1 MAAPSCPPGRPGPVG
16 GLSPGR
22 SGARPPRTRR
32 RAGGAL
38 GSGALASIR
47 NRRVQILGLLSVS
60 EGMPL
65 GFVLQT
71 LQVFLRGA
79 GVSLRTIGLLQA
91 VSLPWT
97 LKFVWAPL
105 VDRFAWRWPDRRR
118 SWVLAMQFAL
128 AAGLGALAA
137 FAARHLVQSNGRAV
151 LAAGA
156 ATGIAALALALA
168 FFSATQDIALNA
180 YAVEILEPDEVGP
193 ASGLRILWYR
203 VGMLI
208 SGALAIFASEWVPW
222 PWVFAG
228 LGCLFVLFT
237 LLTLAAP
244 RPRAAPAAPRSLAIA
259 VWEPLR
265 SYFSRPRALTVAVF
279 LVFYKFGDNLGLS
292 MVNPF
297 LKDLCFSNA
306 EIGLAVKTIGT
317 ASVIAG
323 AGLGAALM
331 TRMGLGRALWV
342 FGVAQ
347 AAGSLL
353 YAAAAATHPGPTDVA
368 LCGGLG
374 VAATTRVA
382 TYVAIA
388 GEYASQGMGTAA
400 QLALVTRLCDRR
412 YSATQYA
419 LLSSL
424 FGLGRWASGPPSGWL
439 AERLGYTT
447 FFVAAALA
455 AAPGLLLLQAIAPIG
470 QRDVPGAALPPSEA

>member
-1 MAAPSCPPGRPGPVG
+1 
-16 GLSPGR
+16 
-22 SGARPPRTRR
+22 
-32 RAGGAL
+32 
-38 GSGALASIR
+38 LASIR

-79 GVSLRTIGLLQA
+79 GVSLRAIGLLQA

-97 LKFVWAPL
+97 LKFLWSPL
-105 VDRFAWRWPDRRR
+105 VDRYTWPWPDRRR
-118 SWVLAMQFAL
+118 SWVLAMQLAL

-137 FAARHLVQSNGRAV
+137 FTGRHLVVEGGRTV

-156 ATGIAALALALA
+156 ASGIAVLALALA

-180 YAVEILEPDEVGP
+180 YAVEILEPDEIGP

-203 VGMLI
+203 VGMLV
-208 SGALAIFASEWVPW
+208 SGALAIFASEWIPW

-228 LGCLFVLFT
+228 LGSLFLLFM

-244 RPRAAPAAPRSLAIA
+244 RPRAAPPPRSLAAA

-265 SYFSRPRALTVAVF
+265 SYFARPRALPVALF

-323 AGLGAALM
+323 AGLGAALL
-331 TRMGLGRALWV
+331 TRTGLGRALWL
-342 FGVAQ
+342 FGFAQ

-353 YAAAAATHPGPTDVA
+353 YAAAAATHPGATDVA
-368 LCGGLG
+368 VCAGQG
-374 VAATTRVA
+374 VAPITRAA
-382 TYVAIA
+382 TYLAIA
-388 GEYASQGMGTAA
+388 GEYASQGMGTSA
-400 QLALVTRLCDRR
+400 QLALVTRICDRR

-439 AERLGYTT
+439 AERLGYTA
-447 FFVAAALA
+447 FFVTAAVA
-455 AAPGLLLLQAIAPIG
+455 AIPGLLLLQAIAPIG
-470 QRDVPGAALPPSEA
+470 QREVPGAHLPPPEVT

>member
-1 MAAPSCPPGRPGPVG
+1 
-16 GLSPGR
+16 
-22 SGARPPRTRR
+22 
-32 RAGGAL
+32 
-38 GSGALASIR
+38 LASIR
-47 NRRVQILGLLSVS
+47 NRRVQVLGLLSVS

-79 GVSLRTIGLLQA
+79 GVSLKTIGLLQA

-97 LKFVWAPL
+97 LKFLWAPL
-105 VDRFAWRWPDRRR
+105 VDRYTWPWPDRRR

-128 AAGLGALAA
+128 AAGMGALAA
-137 FAARHLVQSNGRAV
+137 FAGRHLVAAGGRTV

-156 ATGIAALALALA
+156 ASGIAVLGLALA

-203 VGMLI
+203 VGMLV
-208 SGALAIFASEWVPW
+208 SGALAIFASEWIPW

-228 LGCLFVLFT
+228 LGALFLLFM
-237 LLTLAAP
+237 LLTLSAP
-244 RPRAAPAAPRSLAIA
+244 RPRAAPPPPRSLAVA

-265 SYFSRPRALTVAVF
+265 SYFARPGAIPVALF

-342 FGVAQ
+342 FGLAQ
-347 AAGSLL
+347 AGGSLL
-353 YAAAAATHPGPTDVA
+353 YALAAATHPGATDFA
-368 LCGGLG
+368 LCAELG
-374 VAATTRVA
+374 VAPATRAA
-382 TYVAIA
+382 TYLAIA
-388 GEYASQGMGTAA
+388 GEYASQGMGTSA
-400 QLALVTRLCDRR
+400 QIALVTRICDRR

-439 AERLGYTT
+439 AERLGYTS
-447 FFVAAALA
+447 FFVTAAVA
-455 AAPGLLLLQAIAPIG
+455 AIPGLLFLQAIAPIR
-470 QRDVPGAALPPSEA
+470 QREVPGAQLPPPEVS

>member
-1 MAAPSCPPGRPGPVG
+1 M
-16 GLSPGR
+16 
-22 SGARPPRTRR
+22 
-32 RAGGAL
+32 
-38 GSGALASIR
+38 ASIR

-97 LKFVWAPL
+97 LKFVWSPL
-105 VDRFAWRWPDRRR
+105 VDRYAWRWPDRRR
-118 SWVLAMQFAL
+118 SWVLAMQLAL

-137 FAARHLVQSNGRAV
+137 FTARHLVGSGGRAA

-156 ATGIAALALALA
+156 ASGIALLALALA

-203 VGMLI
+203 VGMLV
-208 SGALAIFASEWVPW
+208 SGALAIFVSEWVPW

-228 LGCLFVLFT
+228 LGGLFLLFT

-244 RPRAAPAAPRSLAIA
+244 RPTAEPAAPRSLAVA

-265 SYFSRPRALTVAVF
+265 SYFARPGAITVALF

-342 FGVAQ
+342 FGIAQ

-353 YAAAAATHPGPTDVA
+353 YAGAAATHPGAADVA
-368 LCGGLG
+368 LCTAGVG
-374 VAATTRVA
+374 VAASTRIA

-439 AERLGYTT
+439 AERLGYPA
-447 FFVAAALA
+447 FFFTAALA
-455 AAPGLLLLQAIAPIG
+455 AIPGLLLLQVIAPLG
-470 QRDVPGAALPPSEA
+470 QREVPGAALPRVEA

>member
-1 MAAPSCPPGRPGPVG
+1 MAS
-16 GLSPGR
+16 L
-22 SGARPPRTRR
+22 
-32 RAGGAL
+32 
-38 GSGALASIR
+38 R
-47 NRRVQILGLLSVS
+47 NRRVQILALLSVS

-79 GVSLRTIGLLQA
+79 GVSLKAIGLLQA

-97 LKFVWAPL
+97 LKFAWSPL
-105 VDRFAWRWPDRRR
+105 VDRYTWPWPDRRR

-128 AAGLGALAA
+128 AATLGALAA
-137 FAARHLVQSNGRAV
+137 YAARHLAFERGRAV
-151 LAAGA
+151 LAAGSA
-156 ATGIAALALALA
+156 LGIAALALALA

-180 YAVEILEPDEVGP
+180 YAVEILEPEEVGP

-203 VGMLI
+203 IGMLV
-208 SGALAIFASEWVPW
+208 SGAAAIFASEWIPW

-228 LGCLFVLFT
+228 LGSLFLLFM

-244 RPRAAPAAPRSLAIA
+244 RPRVAPSSPPSLAAA
-259 VWEPLR
+259 VWEPLK
-265 SYFSRPRALTVAVF
+265 SYFARPRALAVALF

-331 TRMGLGRALWV
+331 TRLGLGRALWV
-342 FGVAQ
+342 FGFAQ
-347 AAGSLL
+347 AGGSLL
-353 YAAAAATHPGPTDVA
+353 YAAAAATHPGLTDVS

-374 VAATTRVA
+374 VAPVTRAA
-382 TYVAIA
+382 TYLAIA

-424 FGLGRWASGPPSGWL
+424 FGLGRWAAGPPSGWL
-439 AERLGYTT
+439 AEKLGYTS

-455 AAPGLLLLQAIAPIG
+455 AIPGLLLLQAIAPIR
-470 QRDVPGAALPPSEA
+470 QREVPGATLPPEAEVP

>member
-1 MAAPSCPPGRPGPVG
+1 
-16 GLSPGR
+16 
-22 SGARPPRTRR
+22 
-32 RAGGAL
+32 
-38 GSGALASIR
+38 
-47 NRRVQILGLLSVS
+47 VQILGLLSVS

-79 GVSLRTIGLLQA
+79 GVSLRAIGLLQA

-97 LKFVWAPL
+97 LKFLWSPL
-105 VDRFAWRWPDRRR
+105 VDRYTWPWPDRRR
-118 SWVLAMQFAL
+118 SWVLAMQLAL
-128 AAGLGALAA
+128 AAGMGALAA
-137 FAARHLVQSNGRAV
+137 FVARHLSVEGGRAV
-151 LAAGA
+151 LLPGA
-156 ATGIAALALALA
+156 AFGIAVLALALA

-203 VGMLI
+203 VGMLL
-208 SGALAIFASEWVPW
+208 SGAAAIFASEWIPW
-222 PWVFAG
+222 PLVFLG
-228 LGCLFVLFT
+228 LGALFLLFM

-244 RPRAAPAAPRSLAIA
+244 SPRFSPAAPYSLAVA

-265 SYFSRPRALTVAVF
+265 SYFARPRSLTVALF
-279 LVFYKFGDNLGLS
+279 LIFYKFGDNLGLS

-323 AGLGAALM
+323 AGAGAALM
-331 TRMGLGRALWV
+331 TRLGLGRALWV
-342 FGVAQ
+342 FGIAQ

-353 YAAAAATHPGPTDVA
+353 YAGAAATHSGLSDVS
-368 LCGGLG
+368 LCGEVG
-374 VAATTRVA
+374 VAQATRMA
-382 TYVAIA
+382 TYLAIA

-400 QLALVTRLCDRR
+400 QLALVTRLCERR

-439 AERLGYTT
+439 AERLGYTA
-447 FFVAAALA
+447 FFVTAAVA
-455 AAPGLLLLQAIAPIG
+455 AVPGLLLLQRIAPLR
-470 QRDVPGAALPPSEA
+470 QREVPGAALPPDGT

>member
-1 MAAPSCPPGRPGPVG
+1 M
-16 GLSPGR
+16 
-22 SGARPPRTRR
+22 
-32 RAGGAL
+32 
-38 GSGALASIR
+38 
-47 NRRVQILGLLSVS
+47 QILGLLSVS

-79 GVSLRTIGLLQA
+79 GVSLRAIGLLQM

-97 LKFVWAPL
+97 LKFLWSPL
-105 VDRFAWRWPDRRR
+105 VDRYFWPWPDRRR
-118 SWVLAMQFAL
+118 SWVLAMQLAL
-128 AAGLGALAA
+128 AAGMGSLAA
-137 FAARHLVQSNGRAV
+137 FVARNLVLEQGRAV

-156 ATGIAALALALA
+156 ALGIAVLALALA

-203 VGMLI
+203 VGMLL

-222 PWVFAG
+222 PLVFSG
-228 LGCLFVLFT
+228 LGALFLLFM
-237 LLTLAAP
+237 LLTLSAP
-244 RPRAAPAAPRSLAIA
+244 SPRFAPAAPASLAVA
-259 VWEPLR
+259 VFEPLR
-265 SYFSRPRALTVAVF
+265 SYFARPRALTVALF

-317 ASVIAG
+317 VSVIAG
-323 AGLGAALM
+323 AGAGAALM

-342 FGVAQ
+342 FGLAQ

-353 YAAAAATHPGPTDVA
+353 YAAAAATHPVADVS
-368 LCGGLG
+368 LCGGAG
-374 VAATTRVA
+374 VAQVTRFA
-382 TYVAIA
+382 TYLAIA
-388 GEYASQGMGTAA
+388 GEYASQGMGTSA
-400 QLALVTRLCDRR
+400 QLALVTRLCDRQ

-439 AERLGYTT
+439 AERLGYPS
-447 FFVAAALA
+447 FFVMAAVA
-455 AAPGLLLLQAIAPIG
+455 AVPGLLLLQRIAPLA
-470 QRDVPGAALPPSEA
+470 QREVPGAAFPPAGT